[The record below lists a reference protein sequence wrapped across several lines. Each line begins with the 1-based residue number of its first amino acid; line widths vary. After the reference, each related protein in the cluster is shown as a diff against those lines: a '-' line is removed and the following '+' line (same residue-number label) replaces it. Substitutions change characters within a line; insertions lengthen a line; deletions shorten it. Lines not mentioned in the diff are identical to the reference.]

1 MHGTKGEMV
10 PVFVL
15 SNVILGVTEGTQG
28 GKKISLFQLSQMYIA
43 GEIHIKLIYLRGKFV
58 KQVKVSF
65 FHTGKGKFFSHRQR

>member
-15 SNVILGVTEGTQG
+15 SNVILEVTEGTQG

-43 GEIHIKLIYLRGKFV
+43 GEIRIKLIYLRLY
-58 KQVKVSF
+58 VS
-65 FHTGKGKFFSHRQR
+65 SHLQQLYRCSIES